1 MKFCDRMTLRNYGIM
16 QQGKQEVM
24 KLRNYYMMEMRN
36 YEIKKLRQNKNDNY
50 EVTTL

>member
-1 MKFCDRMTLRNYGIM
+1 
-16 QQGKQEVM
+16 M

-50 EVTTL
+50 EVTTLWN